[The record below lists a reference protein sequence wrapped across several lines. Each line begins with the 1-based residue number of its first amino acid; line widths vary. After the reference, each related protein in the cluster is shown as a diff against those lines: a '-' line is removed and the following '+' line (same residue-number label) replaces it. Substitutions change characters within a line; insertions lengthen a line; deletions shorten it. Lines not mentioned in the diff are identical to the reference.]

1 MQFRRSKHMKKC
13 QITQILWKSCKGFEC
28 SVTKLAILRTHRTH
42 SDIHL
47 HYNSQNFWFTKQI

>member
-47 HYNSQNFWFTKQI
+47 HYNSQNF